1 MALERREGMTPLR
14 DDRTTGAIIGQA
26 EALLPARQ
34 QMSA

>member
-1 MALERREGMTPLR
+1 MVR